1 MGDLFLEI
9 WIDGYNLIRQVDHL
23 SEQERKGGLET
34 GRTALIRLLSGY
46 RSQTGHR
53 IVVVFDGD
61 DGIEGPDTS
70 SARGIRIYFS
80 RPPSRADDLIIAYVR
95 RSHGKKKL
103 LVVSSDREILREA
116 DRHKISTMK
125 SEAFSVEL
133 RSPSLTENRGSTGKP
148 DAGESVDVSYWERVF
163 EEEKSMFDE

>member
-1 MGDLFLEI
+1 MEI

-23 SEQERKGGLET
+23 SDQERKGGLET

-46 RSQTGHR
+46 RSETGNR

-70 SARGIRIYFS
+70 SVRGIRIIFS
-80 RPPSRADDLIIAYVR
+80 RPPSLADDLIIAHVR

-125 SEAFSVEL
+125 AAAFSIEL
-133 RSPSLTENRGSTGKP
+133 RSPNLIEEGNSTREAETEDLGDT
-148 DAGESVDVSYWERVF
+148 SYWEKVF
-163 EEEKSMFDE
+163 REEKGMFDE